1 MNTRFPTLRLVAML
15 FASIALVPA
24 LPAQEA
30 TPAPTANQTVADI
43 TALLNDFLAQNSLA
57 EKHDNF
63 WATDLVY
70 TSSAGT
76 VTTKA
81 DIMKGFAA
89 DPAKP
94 ADKPAEPAD
103 TYSAE
108 EILVRPF
115 GEFAALN
122 FRLVRHS
129 ADGAK
134 HYYRNSG
141 LFAHRDG
148 RWQVVMWQ
156 ATKEPE
162 APAK

>member
-1 MNTRFPTLRLVAML
+1 MKTRFPTLRLVATL
-15 FASIALVPA
+15 IATVAFATL
-24 LPAQEA
+24 
-30 TPAPTANQTVADI
+30 TPAEEARSTPTATDTVAGI
-43 TALLNDFLAQNSLA
+43 TALLTDFLAQNSLA
-57 EKHDNF
+57 EKHENF
-63 WATDLVY
+63 WAADLVY
-70 TSSAGT
+70 TSSAGA

-89 DPAKP
+89 APTDQPV
-94 ADKPAEPAD
+94 EPAD

-115 GEFAALN
+115 GDYAALN

-134 HYYRNSG
+134 HFYRNSG
-141 LFAHRDG
+141 LFARRHG
-148 RWQVVMWQ
+148 KWQAVMWQ

-162 APAK
+162 AEAK